1 MTTTST
7 TGHTHSLRRLGG
19 ITVVCALAIAACGG
33 SDDSGGTD
41 SDSPSVTA
49 GDVADPG
56 AGDVADPGADDVA
69 TEGAGTDALDTL
81 IADADVYDDVTTPSG
96 GRVVVTVVCESQ
108 MGGNIVNVGS
118 TGVAEGI
125 YEGDFEPS
133 AGGSLTLQV
142 FADSRGIG
150 ARQTTLEDP
159 SYTITFPDLD
169 GGIEL
174 TVAGCPS

>member
-1 MTTTST
+1 METTKMTSSA
-7 TGHTHSLRRLGG
+7 TGRTHSLRRLGG
-19 ITVVCALAIAACGG
+19 IAVVCALAVTVAACGD

-41 SDSPSVTA
+41 SDSPPVTTS
-49 GDVADPG
+49 DVTDSG
-56 AGDVADPGADDVA
+56 ASDLT

-81 IADADVYDDVTTPSG
+81 IADADVYDQVSTPSG

-108 MGGNIVNVGS
+108 MGGNIVSVGS
-118 TGVAEGI
+118 SGVAEGV
-125 YEGDFEPS
+125 YEGEFEPS
-133 AGGSLTLQV
+133 AGGTLTLQV
-142 FADSRGIG
+142 LADGRGMG

-174 TVAGCPS
+174 TVAGCAS